1 MGTKLVV
8 FTGAGISAESGIP
21 TFRDA
26 NGMWGK
32 YDAMKLASVEGFEEA
47 PQAVLDFYNAR
58 RKNLLEVQPNHAHFV
73 LAELEKQYDVTIV
86 TQNVDNLHERA
97 GSSKVLHLHG
107 ELSKVTSSRNR
118 LDSNCIKDY
127 PLDVPIR
134 LGDKAAD
141 GSQLR
146 PYIVWFGEYVDNMEE
161 AIHFVEQ
168 ADVFVVIGTSLVV
181 CPAAGLVNY
190 TQREIPKFLID
201 PNDIKGGLPMGY
213 QHIKATAV
221 EGVDELVKRLKEM
234 GKCIMHEIN
243 DFE

>member
-1 MGTKLVV
+1 MQKLISIQKKLVI

-32 YDAMKLASVEGFEEA
+32 YDAMKLASVEGFEED

-107 ELSKVTSSRNR
+107 ELCKVTSSRNR
-118 LDSNCIKDY
+118 LDPNCIKDY

-146 PYIVWFGEYVDNMEE
+146 PYIVWFGEYLNNMEE
-161 AIHFVEQ
+161 AAELVRY
-168 ADVFVVIGTSLVV
+168 ADIFVVIGTSLVV
-181 CPAAGLVNY
+181 YPAAGLVNY
-190 TQREIPKFLID
+190 AHHEVPKFLID
-201 PNDIKGGLPMGY
+201 PSDMEGRLPLGFK
-213 QHIKATAV
+213 HIKASAV
-221 EGVDELVKRLKEM
+221 QGVDILLEVL
-234 GKCIMHEIN
+234 GKL
-243 DFE
+243 

>member
-1 MGTKLVV
+1 MQKKLVV

-32 YDAMKLASVEGFEEA
+32 YDAMKLASVEGFEED

-58 RKNLLEVQPNHAHFV
+58 RKNLLEVQPNHAHLV

-97 GSSKVLHLHG
+97 GSNKVLHLHG
-107 ELSKVTSSRNR
+107 ELCKVTSSRNR
-118 LDSNCIKDY
+118 LDPNCIKDY

-134 LGDKAAD
+134 MGDKAAD

-146 PYIVWFGEYVDNMEE
+146 PYIVWFGEYVDNMDE
-161 AIHFVEQ
+161 ATRFVKQ

-181 CPAAGLVNY
+181 YPAAGLVNY
-190 TQREIPKFLID
+190 AKREIPKFLID

-221 EGVDELVKRLKEM
+221 DGVDELVKRLE
-234 GKCIMHEIN
+234 ELR
-243 DFE
+243 

>member
-1 MGTKLVV
+1 MKKKLVV

-21 TFRDA
+21 TFRDK

-32 YDAMKLASVEGFEEA
+32 YDAMKLASVEGFEED

-58 RKNLLEVQPNHAHFV
+58 RKNLLEVQPNHAHIV
-73 LAELEKQYDVTIV
+73 LAELEKQYDVMIV

-118 LDSNCIKDY
+118 LDPNCIKEY

-134 LGDKAAD
+134 LGDKADD

-146 PYIVWFGEYVDNMEE
+146 PYIVWFGEYVDNMELAE
-161 AIHFVEQ
+161 HLVKM
-168 ADVFVVIGTSLVV
+168 ADIFVVIGTSLVV
-181 CPAAGLVNY
+181 YPAAGLVNY
-190 TQREIPKFLID
+190 AKRQISKFLID
-201 PNDIKGGLPMGY
+201 PNDIKGGLPIGY

-221 EGVDELVKRLKEM
+221 EGVNELVKRLGEL
-234 GKCIMHEIN
+234 E
-243 DFE
+243 